1 MKHAIVIIKLGLS
14 GVLGWLIVLSGQ
26 MGYASLDYYYAN
38 NHLQQW
44 IEDGN
49 VSSEPSYLEALSAI
63 KLSNELH
70 PDNPQ
75 FLETLGAIQEQ
86 GVYDGHVDKSN
97 SLLALANYN
106 KSIQL
111 RPLSPL
117 SWILKVMAKWQLG
130 EIDDDMWNA
139 IVMLGKTGP
148 YSIEANLV
156 IVDVSLMLIL
166 EDTEYA
172 VRAKQLMAVHYQ
184 RGMGNPRAVD
194 RLKNIVAEHGAEE
207 IIANL

>member
-1 MKHAIVIIKLGLS
+1 MKQTIVIIKLGLS
-14 GVLGWLIVLSGQ
+14 GLLGWLIVLSGQ

-38 NHLQQW
+38 NYLQQW
-44 IEDGN
+44 IVDGN

-75 FLETLGAIQEQ
+75 YLETLGAIQEQ
-86 GVYDGHVDKSN
+86 GVYDGHVDKSE
-97 SLLALANYN
+97 SLLALENYN
-106 KSIQL
+106 MSIQL

-130 EIDDDMWNA
+130 EIDDDLWNA

-148 YSIEANLV
+148 YSREANLV
-156 IVDVSLMLIL
+156 IVDVGLMLIL

-172 VRAKQLMAVHYQ
+172 ERAKNLVAIHYRRGLDNSTAV
-184 RGMGNPRAVD
+184 G
-194 RLKNIVAEHGAEE
+194 RLKKIVAAYNAEA
-207 IIANL
+207 IVANW